1 MPSAFTLE
9 QLAAITGEPTERLL
23 DWRSRGLIGSSDGD
37 GFTHNDRERA
47 RLVQLCLRRGISLDK
62 IAEADRSQ
70 GIIDRYVQMMFPEA
84 PGRTYSF
91 AEAVEISGLDLDL
104 ARDMWANSGLLAEQG
119 DTLREEDVEAFRAFK
134 TYHEAGFPDAALGEG
149 TRVFADSLAR
159 VAEMESKLFHF
170 YVHERL
176 KAQGVTGKELVDATE
191 RAGELARPL
200 LEPTILWFHSKA
212 WEKAVREDLVMH
224 LAQEA
229 GLLEAGR
236 QPGEMHAAVMFIDL
250 ASFTPLTEAM
260 GDLQAARVLDRFS
273 VIVREATRAWDGRLV
288 KQIGDAFMLV
298 FPEPRSAVACAL
310 EIVRQTAGE
319 PQFPAARAGIHWG
332 TVLYRDGDYVGSN
345 VNIAS
350 RLAAEADRH
359 QILVT
364 SEVRQ
369 EARDLPGVG
378 FVRLAKRKLKGLSG
392 SFELFTAQAVGEP
405 EAGRVVDPVCG
416 TEMGQAEVAAR
427 LSLEGT
433 ERAFC
438 SEACLRKFVVAPE
451 KYEGGERG

>member
-1 MPSAFTLE
+1 MPDVLTLE
-9 QLAAITGEPTERLL
+9 ELAGYTGEPPERLL
-23 DWRSRGLIGSSDGD
+23 DWRSRGLIGPTDGD

-62 IAEADRSQ
+62 IAEADRNQ
-70 GIIDRYVQMMFPEA
+70 GLIDRYVQMMFPEA
-84 PGRTYSF
+84 LGPTYSL
-91 AEAVEISGLDLDL
+91 AEATEISGLDLDL
-104 ARDMWANSGLLAEQG
+104 ARDMWSNSGLLAEQG
-119 DTLREEDVEAFRAFK
+119 NTLREEDIEAFRAFK
-134 TYHEAGFPDAALGEG
+134 TFHDAGFPDDALGEG
-149 TRVFADSLAR
+149 TRVFADSLSR

-176 KAQGVTGKELVDATE
+176 KAQGVTGDDLVEATE

-200 LEPTILWFHSKA
+200 LEPTLLYFHRKA
-212 WEKAVREDLVMH
+212 WEKSVREDLVMH
-224 LAQEA
+224 MAEEA

-260 GDLQAARVLDRFS
+260 GDVQAARVLERFS
-273 VIVREATRAWDGRLV
+273 TIVREATSGWDGRLV
-288 KQIGDAFMLV
+288 KQIGDAFMLI

-310 EIVRQTAGE
+310 EIVRQAASE
-319 PQFPAARAGIHWG
+319 PQFPAVRAGIHWG

-350 RLAAEADRH
+350 RLAAEAERH

-364 SEVRQ
+364 SEVRRD
-369 EARDLPGVG
+369 ARDLPDVE

-392 SFELFTAQAVGEP
+392 SFELFTARAVSEP

-416 TEMGQAEVAAR
+416 TEMGPAEVAAR
-427 LSLEGT
+427 LSLEDV
-433 ERAFC
+433 ERGFC
-438 SEACLRKFVVAPE
+438 SEECLRKFVTAPE
-451 KYEGGERG
+451 KYEG

>member
-1 MPSAFTLE
+1 MPDQLTLE
-9 QLAAITGEPTERLL
+9 QLARYTGEPPERLL
-23 DWRSRGLIGSSDGD
+23 DWRSRGLIGAADGD
-37 GFTHNDRERA
+37 GFTHDDRERA

-62 IAEADRSQ
+62 IAEADRTQ
-70 GIIDRYVQMMFPEA
+70 GIIDRYVQMMFPESL
-84 PGRTYSF
+84 GRTYSF
-91 AEAVEISGLDLDL
+91 AEAAEISGLDLDL
-104 ARDMWANSGLLAEQG
+104 AREMWANSGLLAEQG
-119 DTLREEDVEAFRAFK
+119 DTLREEDIEAFRAFK
-134 TYHEAGFPDAALGEG
+134 TYHDAGFPDAALGEG

-176 KAQGVTGKELVDATE
+176 KAQGVTGDDLVKATE
-191 RAGELARPL
+191 RAGEMARPL
-200 LEPTILWFHSKA
+200 LEPTLLWFHRKA

-224 LAQEA
+224 VAEEA
-229 GLLEAGR
+229 GLL
-236 QPGEMHAAVMFIDL
+236 QPGQLPGQMHAAVMFIDL

-260 GDLQAARVLDRFS
+260 GDVQAARVLERFS
-273 VIVREATRAWDGRLV
+273 AIVREATSAWDGRLV
-288 KQIGDAFMLV
+288 KQIGDAFMLI

-310 EIVRQTAGE
+310 EVVRQTASE
-319 PQFPAARAGIHWG
+319 PQFPAVRAGIHWG

-364 SEVRQ
+364 AEVRR
-369 EARDLPGVG
+369 EARDLPDVE

-392 SFELFTAQAVGEP
+392 SFELFTARAAGQP

-416 TEMGQAEVAAR
+416 TEMSTPEVAAR
-427 LSLEGT
+427 LSLEGV
-433 ERAFC
+433 EHGFC
-438 SEACLRKFVVAPE
+438 SEECLRKFVTSPE
-451 KYEGGERG
+451 KYGG